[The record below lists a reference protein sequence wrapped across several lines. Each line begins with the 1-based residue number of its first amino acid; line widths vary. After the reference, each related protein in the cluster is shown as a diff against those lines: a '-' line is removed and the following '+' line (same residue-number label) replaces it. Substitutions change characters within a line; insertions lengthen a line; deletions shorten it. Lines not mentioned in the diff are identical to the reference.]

1 MKGRPYIIVYP
12 IRDMDSINLLERRI
26 NLIEQRLDSF
36 LNSKESNVAQLEWL
50 TTSELGKQ
58 VNRDGRTILKWIN
71 KGKFSPDLFKKI
83 HHGNKRFIYRL
94 KNPEAVEKA
103 KNILMGL

>member
-1 MKGRPYIIVYP
+1 
-12 IRDMDSINLLERRI
+12 MDTIKLLERRI
-26 NLIEQRLDSF
+26 NLLEKRLDSL
-36 LNSKESNVAQLEWL
+36 LNHEGYATKLEWL
-50 TTSELGKQ
+50 TTTELGKQ

-94 KNPEAVEKA
+94 KSPEAVEKA

>member
-1 MKGRPYIIVYP
+1 
-12 IRDMDSINLLERRI
+12 MDTINLLERRI
-26 NLIEQRLDSF
+26 NLLEKRLDSF
-36 LNSKESNVAQLEWL
+36 LNRKEKNSTQLEWL

-71 KGKFSPDLFKKI
+71 KGKFSPDLLKII

>member
-1 MKGRPYIIVYP
+1 
-12 IRDMDSINLLERRI
+12 MDTIKLLERRI
-26 NLIEQRLDSF
+26 NLLEKRLDSL
-36 LNSKESNVAQLEWL
+36 LNHEDDTSKLEWL
-50 TTSELGKQ
+50 TTTELGKQ

-71 KGKFSPDLFKKI
+71 KGQFSPDLLKKI

>member
-1 MKGRPYIIVYP
+1 
-12 IRDMDSINLLERRI
+12 MDTIKLLERRI
-26 NLIEQRLDSF
+26 NLLEKRLDSL
-36 LNSKESNVAQLEWL
+36 LNHEDDATKLEWL
-50 TTSELGKQ
+50 TTTELGKQ

-71 KGKFSPDLFKKI
+71 KGKFSPDLLKKI

-94 KNPEAVEKA
+94 KNPESVEKA

>member
-1 MKGRPYIIVYP
+1 
-12 IRDMDSINLLERRI
+12 MDTIKLLERRI
-26 NLIEQRLDSF
+26 NLLEKRLDSL
-36 LNSKESNVAQLEWL
+36 LNHEDDATKLEWL
-50 TTSELGKQ
+50 TTTELGKQ

-71 KGKFSPDLFKKI
+71 KGKFSPDLLKKI

-103 KNILMGL
+103 KNTLMGL

>member
-1 MKGRPYIIVYP
+1 METIK
-12 IRDMDSINLLERRI
+12 LLERRI
-26 NLIEQRLDSF
+26 NLLEKRLDSL
-36 LNSKESNVAQLEWL
+36 LNHEDDATKLEWL
-50 TTSELGKQ
+50 TTTELGKQ

-71 KGKFSPDLFKKI
+71 KGKFSPDLLKKI

-94 KNPEAVEKA
+94 KNPEAVDKA

>member
-1 MKGRPYIIVYP
+1 
-12 IRDMDSINLLERRI
+12 MDTIKLLERRI
-26 NLIEQRLDSF
+26 NLLEKRLDSL
-36 LNSKESNVAQLEWL
+36 LNHEDDATKLEWL
-50 TTSELGKQ
+50 TTTEIGKQ

-71 KGKFSPDLFKKI
+71 KGKFSPDLLKKI

-94 KNPEAVEKA
+94 KSPEAVEKA

>member
-1 MKGRPYIIVYP
+1 
-12 IRDMDSINLLERRI
+12 MDTINLLERRI
-26 NLIEQRLDSF
+26 NLLEKRLDSF
-36 LNSKESNVAQLEWL
+36 LNRKEKNSAQLEWL

-71 KGKFSPDLFKKI
+71 KGKFSPDLLKKV

-94 KNPEAVEKA
+94 KSPEAVEKA

>member
-1 MKGRPYIIVYP
+1 
-12 IRDMDSINLLERRI
+12 MDTIKLLERRI
-26 NLIEQRLDSF
+26 NLLEKRLDCL
-36 LNSKESNVAQLEWL
+36 LNHEDDSTKLEWL
-50 TTSELGKQ
+50 TTTELGKQ

-71 KGKFSPDLFKKI
+71 KGQFSPDLLKKI

-94 KNPEAVEKA
+94 KSPEAVEKA

>member
-1 MKGRPYIIVYP
+1 
-12 IRDMDSINLLERRI
+12 MDTINLLERRI
-26 NLIEQRLDSF
+26 NLLEKRLDSF
-36 LNSKESNVAQLEWL
+36 LNRKEKNSAQLEWL

-71 KGKFSPDLFKKI
+71 KGKFSPDLLKKV

>member
-1 MKGRPYIIVYP
+1 
-12 IRDMDSINLLERRI
+12 MDTIKLLERRI
-26 NLIEQRLDSF
+26 NLLEKRLDSL
-36 LNSKESNVAQLEWL
+36 LNHEDDATKLEWL
-50 TTSELGKQ
+50 TTTELGKQ

-71 KGKFSPDLFKKI
+71 NGKFSPDLLKKI

>member
-1 MKGRPYIIVYP
+1 
-12 IRDMDSINLLERRI
+12 MDTIKLLERRI
-26 NLIEQRLDSF
+26 NLLEKRLDSL
-36 LNSKESNVAQLEWL
+36 LNHEDYATKLEWL
-50 TTSELGKQ
+50 TTTELGKQ

-71 KGKFSPDLFKKI
+71 KGKFSPDLLKKI

-94 KNPEAVEKA
+94 KSPEAVEKA

>member
-1 MKGRPYIIVYP
+1 
-12 IRDMDSINLLERRI
+12 MDTIKLLERRI
-26 NLIEQRLDSF
+26 NLLEKRLDS
-36 LNSKESNVAQLEWL
+36 LRNHEDDATKLEWL
-50 TTSELGKQ
+50 TTAELGKQ

-71 KGKFSPDLFKKI
+71 KGKFSPDLLKII

-103 KNILMGL
+103 KNFLMGL

>member
-1 MKGRPYIIVYP
+1 
-12 IRDMDSINLLERRI
+12 MDTINLLERRI
-26 NLIEQRLDSF
+26 NLLEKRLDSF
-36 LNSKESNVAQLEWL
+36 LNRKEKNSAQLEWL
-50 TTSELGKQ
+50 TTAELGKQ

-71 KGKFSPDLFKKI
+71 KGKFSPDLLKKI

>member
-1 MKGRPYIIVYP
+1 
-12 IRDMDSINLLERRI
+12 MDTIKLLERRI
-26 NLIEQRLDSF
+26 NLLEKRLDSL
-36 LNSKESNVAQLEWL
+36 LNHQDDATKLEWL
-50 TTSELGKQ
+50 TTTELGKQ

-71 KGKFSPDLFKKI
+71 KGKFSPDLLKKI

-94 KNPEAVEKA
+94 KSPEAVEKA

>member
-1 MKGRPYIIVYP
+1 
-12 IRDMDSINLLERRI
+12 MDTIKLLERRI
-26 NLIEQRLDSF
+26 NLLEKRLDSL
-36 LNSKESNVAQLEWL
+36 LNHEDDTTKLEWL
-50 TTSELGKQ
+50 TTTELGKQ

-71 KGKFSPDLFKKI
+71 KGKFSPYLLKKI

>member
-1 MKGRPYIIVYP
+1 METIK
-12 IRDMDSINLLERRI
+12 LLERRI
-26 NLIEQRLDSF
+26 NLLEKRLDSL
-36 LNSKESNVAQLEWL
+36 LNHEDDATKLEWL
-50 TTSELGKQ
+50 TTTELGKQ

-71 KGKFSPDLFKKI
+71 KGKFSPDLLKKI

-94 KNPEAVEKA
+94 KSPEAVEKA

>member
-1 MKGRPYIIVYP
+1 
-12 IRDMDSINLLERRI
+12 MDTIKLLERRI
-26 NLIEQRLDSF
+26 NLLEKRLDSL
-36 LNSKESNVAQLEWL
+36 LNQGDNAAELEWL
-50 TTSELGKQ
+50 TTAELGKQ

-71 KGKFSPDLFKKI
+71 KGKFSPDLLKKI

-94 KNPEAVEKA
+94 KNPEAVDKA

>member
-1 MKGRPYIIVYP
+1 
-12 IRDMDSINLLERRI
+12 MDTIKLLERRI
-26 NLIEQRLDSF
+26 NLLEKRLDSL
-36 LNSKESNVAQLEWL
+36 LNHEDNATKLEWL

-71 KGKFSPDLFKKI
+71 KGKFSSDLLKKI

>member
-1 MKGRPYIIVYP
+1 
-12 IRDMDSINLLERRI
+12 MDTIKLLERRI
-26 NLIEQRLDSF
+26 NLLEKRLDSL
-36 LNSKESNVAQLEWL
+36 LNHEDDATKLEWL
-50 TTSELGKQ
+50 TTTELGKQ

-71 KGKFSPDLFKKI
+71 KGKFSPDLLKKI

-103 KNILMGL
+103 KNILVGL

>member
-1 MKGRPYIIVYP
+1 M
-12 IRDMDSINLLERRI
+12 LERRI
-26 NLIEQRLDSF
+26 NLLEKRLDSL
-36 LNSKESNVAQLEWL
+36 LNHEDDATKLEWL
-50 TTSELGKQ
+50 TTTELGKQ

-71 KGKFSPDLFKKI
+71 KGKFSPDLLKKI

>member
-1 MKGRPYIIVYP
+1 
-12 IRDMDSINLLERRI
+12 MDTIKLLERRI
-26 NLIEQRLDSF
+26 NLLEKRLDSL
-36 LNSKESNVAQLEWL
+36 LNHEDNATKLEWL
-50 TTSELGKQ
+50 TTTELGKQ

-71 KGKFSPDLFKKI
+71 KGKFSPDLLKKI

-94 KNPEAVEKA
+94 KSPEAVEKA

>member
-50 TTSELGKQ
+50 TTSELGKK
-58 VNRDGRTILKWIN
+58 VI
-71 KGKFSPDLFKKI
+71 
-83 HHGNKRFIYRL
+83 
-94 KNPEAVEKA
+94 
-103 KNILMGL
+103 